1 MFPVQLPRI
10 NSDEFSR
17 CEERGQITNHGK
29 SLSAIEKTDANLKES
44 VYHAFW
50 KDDVLR
56 AIEYYEIDVHVKN
69 RVVYLNGHI
78 ASTTS
83 KSRIEN
89 AMRAI
94 PGIQG
99 IQNNLV
105 LDDKLTLEVAT
116 SLGELERT
124 YDCKFFT
131 GASHGVVSLN
141 GIVRDENVK
150 LLAGKCAASNPN
162 VRAVLNNV
170 RVSGAEVESPDQP
183 FLQPAIGETI
193 YFLDGVSG
201 VVKQVIINPDNRRVI
216 AMTIQGVFSDGRNE
230 LTPMLNGSARKP
242 EQLVAVPMS
251 EVRYLTKASGF
262 LHMKSDETNRYLT
275 FDPTGFSTPTMDW
288 NAPYPYCPADV
299 LFPVDYPN
307 EALQIAFE
315 PARIP
320 FALLSKDSPL
330 GEQLLAN
337 DSLGG

>member
-1 MFPVQLPRI
+1 MFPVQVPRI

-17 CEERGQITNHGK
+17 CEERGQLTDHGK
-29 SLSAIEKTDANLKES
+29 SLGAIEKKDANLKES

-69 RVVYLNGHI
+69 GFVYLNGHI

-89 AMRAI
+89 AMRGI
-94 PGIQG
+94 PNILG

-116 SLGELERT
+116 SLGKLERT

-150 LLAGKCAASNPN
+150 LLAGKCAAGNPN
-162 VRAVLNNV
+162 VRGVLNNV
-170 RVSGAEVESPDQP
+170 RVSGAEVGSPDQP
-183 FLQPAIGETI
+183 FLQPAIGEII

-201 VVKQVIINPDNRRVI
+201 VVKQVIIDPDNRRVI

-230 LTPMLNGSARKP
+230 LTPMINGKARNP

-251 EVRYLTKASGF
+251 EVRYLTRASGF
-262 LHMKSDETNRYLT
+262 LYMKSDETNRYIA
-275 FDPTGFSTPTMDW
+275 FDPTLFSTPKMDW
-288 NAPYPYCPADV
+288 NAPYPYCPDDV
-299 LFPVDYPN
+299 LFPVDQAN
-307 EALQIAFE
+307 EAIQIAFE

-320 FALLSKDSPL
+320 FAVLSEDSPL